1 MLRQQEHRNQVYVK
15 RQRSLCELCTGG
27 NDDKT
32 LVFEY
37 VLQKGD
43 EGTIQFKGPKII
55 CDEAGAVKNAN
66 GLCVSSGDMD
76 VNMGYIGV
84 DPSDAARD
92 IATEQMSATAGAA
105 QSGQGAANVFRW
117 KSRHIMAYYM
127 GWWHGR
133 ENHWIQF

>member
-1 MLRQQEHRNQVYVK
+1 MYK
-15 RQRSLCELCTGG
+15 RQAYTLPGDKYVITVKTDQNVTATGTPKFRFMLNGKGRYANYVSGG

-92 IATEQMSATAGAA
+92 IATEQMLSLI
-105 QSGQGAANVFRW
+105 
-117 KSRHIMAYYM
+117 HI
-127 GWWHGR
+127 
-133 ENHWIQF
+133 

>member
-1 MLRQQEHRNQVYVK
+1 MKE
-15 RQRSLCELCTGG
+15 RS
-27 NDDKT
+27 NSK
-32 LVFEY
+32 V
-37 VLQKGD
+37 
-43 EGTIQFKGPKII
+43 PKII

-105 QSGQGAANVFRW
+105 QSGQGAANVLDGR
-117 KSRHIMAYYM
+117 ADTL
-127 GWWHGR
+127 WHTTSGVAMDVKIIGF
-133 ENHWIQF
+133 NLN